1 MIADNVVNFKIDVS
15 ANISCFPRC
24 LEDILKTLG
33 RFLKCYAKGVF
44 KTSSARL

>member
-33 RFLKCYAKGVF
+33 RFFKGVF
-44 KTSSARL
+44 KTSSARR